1 MANRKP
7 KIIMLSDIF
16 VRRTISSLQEGD
28 FPWIV
33 HDSLAQILYQHGD
46 TLEGSRKERISKREI
61 AIYFSPGYW
70 NSEGRK
76 NVGAPKRHNHLA
88 TSNPLPIR
96 NYEVI
101 DQRLCQEP
109 VYRCECKRISSFPF
123 RTWDDYQ

>member
-1 MANRKP
+1 
-7 KIIMLSDIF
+7 LSDIF
-16 VRRTISSLQEGD
+16 VQRTISSLQEGD
-28 FPWIV
+28 FPCIV

-46 TLEGSRKERISKREI
+46 TLEGSRKEQRRPYDEISSGYNGLRCYFRRISKREI

-88 TSNPLPIR
+88 TSNPLPFR

-101 DQRLCQEP
+101 EQRLCQEP
-109 VYRCECKRISSFPF
+109 KLLIKR
-123 RTWDDYQ
+123 